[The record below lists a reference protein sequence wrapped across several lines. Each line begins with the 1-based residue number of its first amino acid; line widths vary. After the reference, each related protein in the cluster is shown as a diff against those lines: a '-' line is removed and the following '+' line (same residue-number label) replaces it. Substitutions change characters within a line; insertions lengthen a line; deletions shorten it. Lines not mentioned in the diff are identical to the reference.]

1 MLKES
6 QMMVNDNSTRLQDAY
21 EELLLTAD
29 HFGSVDEV
37 AKSEEYAAAR
47 ALIGEVE
54 SAMKK

>member
-1 MLKES
+1 
-6 QMMVNDNSTRLQDAY
+6 MMVNDNSTRLQDAY

>member
-21 EELLLTAD
+21 EELLVTAD

-54 SAMKK
+54 SALKK

>member
-1 MLKES
+1 VLKES

-21 EELLLTAD
+21 EELLFTAD

>member
-1 MLKES
+1 
-6 QMMVNDNSTRLQDAY
+6 MMVNDNSTRLQDAY
-21 EELLLTAD
+21 EELLFTAD